1 MVVSKALARMVLASS
16 EIIASLI
23 LILAVIAAITV
34 YIYMLPQ
41 MVASPK
47 AAIYISSAA
56 LDTGSS
62 YILSL
67 GIGNTGSS
75 AACLSITEIRYGSS
89 LSSLSKANIL
99 GGDVSTC
106 VDPQK
111 VSMITLVLSN
121 ASDYI
126 LITAQINTEG
136 SRYVDSFLLI
146 PVSKQMNT
154 ITYRAI

>member
-1 MVVSKALARMVLASS
+1 MRASS

-23 LILAVIAAITV
+23 LILAVIAAITA
-34 YIYMLPQ
+34 YMYMLPQ

-47 AAIYISSAA
+47 AAIYISSAT

-62 YILSL
+62 YILTL

-75 AACLSITEIRYGSS
+75 SSCLSITEIRYGSS
-89 LSSLSKANIL
+89 LQSLSKADIL
-99 GGDVSTC
+99 GGAASTC

-111 VSMITLVLSN
+111 ISTITLVLSN
-121 ASDYI
+121 ASGYI